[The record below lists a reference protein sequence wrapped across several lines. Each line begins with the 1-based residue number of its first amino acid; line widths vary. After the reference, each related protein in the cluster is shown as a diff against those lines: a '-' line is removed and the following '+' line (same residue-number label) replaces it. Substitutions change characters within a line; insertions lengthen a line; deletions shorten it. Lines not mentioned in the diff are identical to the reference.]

1 MINMRVRN
9 IILSVILV
17 LAILGAAGMLGY
29 VIATPGSGE
38 KFTEYYILG
47 PEGKAADYPK
57 QLEAGQE
64 DSVIVGIVNR
74 EQEAATYTVEVAI
87 DGVKK
92 SESEPVTLE
101 QGEKWEQ
108 TVNISL
114 DGVGNN
120 QKVEFLLYKQGQ
132 SAVYQTIY
140 LWVDVIAAET
150 Q

>member
-17 LAILGAAGMLGY
+17 LAILGAVGMLGY

-38 KFTEYYILG
+38 KFTEFYILG

-87 DGVKK
+87 DGVKN
-92 SESEPVTLE
+92 SESGPVTLE

-108 TVNISL
+108 AVNISL
-114 DGVGNN
+114 NRVGNN

-132 SAVYQTIY
+132 SDVYQTTY

>member
-38 KFTEYYILG
+38 KFTEFYILG

>member
-17 LAILGAAGMLGY
+17 LAILGAVGMLGY
-29 VIATPGSGE
+29 VIAAPGSGE
-38 KFTEYYILG
+38 KFTEFYILG